1 MTKGKIKTYTIE
13 VKCAKCKVLLYR
25 YRKEGAGSLVKCYV
39 SGILED
45 NTQGDL
51 KCPSCKTE
59 FARKAMYHG
68 RPAHK
73 IIQGKVF
80 VVGHCG
86 K

>member
-1 MTKGKIKTYTIE
+1 MAKGKIKTYTIE
-13 VKCAKCKVLLYR
+13 VKCSKCKALLYR

-39 SGILED
+39 SGILDD
-45 NTQGDL
+45 NTNGDL
-51 KCPSCKTE
+51 KCPICGTE
-59 FARKAMYHG
+59 FARNAMYHG

-73 IIQGKVF
+73 IIQGKVL